1 MKLKHLLLIQLC
13 VLMTA
18 CQGGKGDDLDKF
30 IEESGKTMRPK
41 VDPLP
46 EVKPYVPMEYNADGS
61 LTNPFRAKKA
71 LNEGVGKIQPN
82 MNRPREPLESYPL
95 ESLKFVGS
103 IEKSK
108 LKYALIKT
116 PDNSVQQVKVG
127 NYLGQNFGMVVAINE
142 NGVALKEI
150 VQDDLSGDWIERT
163 ASVDLED

>member
-41 VDPLP
+41 VNPLP

-71 LNEGVGKIQPN
+71 LSEGVGKLQPN

-103 IEKSK
+103 IEKSQ

-127 NYLGQNFGMVVAINE
+127 NYLGQNFGMVVEINE

>member
-13 VLMTA
+13 ILLAA

-30 IEESGKTMRPK
+30 IEESGKSMRPK

-61 LTNPFRAKKA
+61 LVNPFKARRAM
-71 LNEGVGKIQPN
+71 NEGAGKLQPN

-103 IEKSK
+103 IEKTK

-127 NYLGQNFGMVVAINE
+127 NYLGQNFGMIVEINE
-142 NGVALKEI
+142 NGVVLKEI
-150 VQDDLSGDWIERT
+150 VQDDLSGDWVERA
-163 ASVDLED
+163 ASVDLQD